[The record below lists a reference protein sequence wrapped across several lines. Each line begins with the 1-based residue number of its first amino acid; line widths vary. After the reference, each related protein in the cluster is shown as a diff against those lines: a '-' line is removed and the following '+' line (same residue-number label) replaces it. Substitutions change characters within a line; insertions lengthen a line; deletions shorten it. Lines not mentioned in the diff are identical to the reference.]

1 MKRCGFTLIEILA
14 SILLIAVALIPIM
27 IIVPQMIENSLNS
40 ERLTK
45 VIFLA
50 ENKTEEVKR
59 DAIYD
64 FATSRDESAT
74 AFASPH
80 GDYKYRVLDDEGT
93 EIKVIQIQ
101 VWYDEDT
108 DDILDSGEDSI
119 VLDTKIADR
128 G

>member
-1 MKRCGFTLIEILA
+1 MKRCGFTLIEVLA
-14 SILLIAVALIPIM
+14 SIALIAVALIPIM
-27 IIVPQMIENSLNS
+27 VIVPQMIENSLKS

-45 VIFLA
+45 VIFLV

-64 FATSRDESAT
+64 FSTSCDESVT
-74 AFASPH
+74 AFTSPY
-80 GDYKYRVLDDEGT
+80 GDYKYTVSDDEGT
-93 EIKVIQIQ
+93 EIKVIQVQ

-108 DDILDSGEDSI
+108 DNILDSGEDSI